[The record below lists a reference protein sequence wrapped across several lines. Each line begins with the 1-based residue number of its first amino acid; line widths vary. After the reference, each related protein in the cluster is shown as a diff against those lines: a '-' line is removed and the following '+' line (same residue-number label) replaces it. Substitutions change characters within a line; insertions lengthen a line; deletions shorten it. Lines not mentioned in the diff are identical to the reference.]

1 MPKISIIIPAYNV
14 EKYLSQCLDSIL
26 AQTFKDFECICVN
39 DGSTDNTLTI
49 LREYANKD
57 NRIKIINQKNSGSS
71 VSRNNGIKQALG
83 QYISFIDADDWVTEN
98 YLEILYSKI
107 IETDADIVRA
117 SYKFYHQKDN
127 VYESARI
134 RRIHEIKDNTDIERL
149 YKGYAGAFVWAKLY
163 KISLM
168 RDNNIYFYEGKTA
181 EDCPFSSLVYLYAK
195 KICFITDELYFYRRQ
210 VEGITANEQAQI
222 VDAFDNFLELSRD
235 LINRKFITKEIMNF
249 LTDTF
254 IYKIGKISDSVSID
268 NKKRMLKQSTDNL
281 KYLQIVSNNCN
292 FFYKFKI
299 KFSLYL
305 LNTFG
310 VKSFKLFRILKNL

>member
-98 YLEILYSKI
+98 YLEILYNKI

-134 RRIHEIKDNTDIERL
+134 RRIHEIKDNTDIE
-149 YKGYAGAFVWAKLY
+149 K
-163 KISLM
+163 
-168 RDNNIYFYEGKTA
+168 GKTA